1 MLSISLFD
9 ESKRLEKLSELG
21 DNLEKLNKVVNW
33 EIFRDILNKVFYRE
47 NKGYGRPPF
56 DYVMMFK
63 ILVLQRLFNL
73 SDDQT
78 EYQINDRIS
87 FMRFLNL
94 DISSKIPDAKT
105 IWHFK
110 DELVKADVI
119 KKLFDIFQKE
129 LENKNIITHTGSI
142 VDATFIE
149 APRQRNDRD
158 ENKSIKNGEIPT
170 NWTNENNVNK
180 MRQKDV
186 DARWTVKGNVRHYGY
201 KDHIKVDVDSKLI
214 LNYEVTSANIH
225 DSQKL
230 NDLLD
235 DNDKVIYADSAY
247 VGIELK
253 NKNIENQILEKG
265 YRNKP
270 LTINK
275 IENNNKKSKIRC
287 RVEHIFGFITKTMY
301 GKIIRSI
308 GVKRAEFNI
317 GLTNIIYNMLR
328 CDFLLAEN

>member
-9 ESKRLEKLSELG
+9 ESTRLEKISELG

-33 EIFRDILNKVFYRE
+33 EIFREVINKVFYRE

-56 DYVMMFK
+56 DYIMMFK

-78 EYQINDRIS
+78 EYQILDRSS
-87 FMRFLNL
+87 FRRFLG
-94 DISSKIPDAKT
+94 IETKIPDAKT

-110 DELVKADVI
+110 DELVKAGVI
-119 KKLFDIFQKE
+119 KELFDIFQKE
-129 LENKNIITHTGSI
+129 LEKKNIITHTGSI

-149 APRQRNDRD
+149 VPRQRNDRD
-158 ENKSIKNGEIPT
+158 ENKSIKNGEIPKD
-170 NWTNENNVNK
+170 WIKENNINK

-186 DARWTVKGNVRHYGY
+186 DARWTVKGNINHYGY
-201 KDHIKVDVDSKLI
+201 KDHIKVDADSKLI
-214 LNYEVTSANIH
+214 LNYEVTSANVH

-253 NKNIENQILEKG
+253 NKNIKNQVLEKG
-265 YRNKP
+265 YRNKS
-270 LTINK
+270 LTI
-275 IENNNKKSKIRC
+275 EQQNNNYKKSKTRC
-287 RVEHIFGFITKTMY
+287 RIEHIFGFITKSMY

-308 GVKRAEFNI
+308 GIKRAEFNI
-317 GLTNIIYNMLR
+317 GLTNIIYNMFR
-328 CDFLLAEN
+328 CDFLLAKN

>member
-9 ESKRLEKLSELG
+9 ESTRLEKISELG

-33 EIFRDILNKVFYRE
+33 EIFREVINKVFYRE

-56 DYVMMFK
+56 DYIMMFK

-78 EYQINDRIS
+78 EYQVLDRSS
-87 FMRFLNL
+87 FRRFLGVET
-94 DISSKIPDAKT
+94 KIPDAKT

-110 DELVKADVI
+110 DELVKAGVI
-119 KKLFDIFQKE
+119 KELFDIFQKE
-129 LENKNIITHTGSI
+129 LEKKNIITHTGSI

-149 APRQRNDRD
+149 VPRQRNDRD
-158 ENKSIKNGEIPT
+158 ENKSIKNGEIPKD
-170 NWTNENNVNK
+170 WIKENNINK

-186 DARWTVKGNVRHYGY
+186 DARWTVKGNINHYGY
-201 KDHIKVDVDSKLI
+201 KDHIKVDADSKLI
-214 LNYEVTSANIH
+214 LNYEVTSANVH

-235 DNDKVIYADSAY
+235 DNDRVIYADSAY

-253 NKNIENQILEKG
+253 NKNIKNQVLEKG
-265 YRNKP
+265 YRNKS
-270 LTINK
+270 LTI
-275 IENNNKKSKIRC
+275 EQQNNNYKKSKTRC
-287 RVEHIFGFITKTMY
+287 RIEHIFGFITKSMY

-308 GVKRAEFNI
+308 GIKRAEFNI
-317 GLTNIIYNMLR
+317 GLTNIIYNMFR
-328 CDFLLAEN
+328 CDFLLAKN

>member
-9 ESKRLEKLSELG
+9 ESTRLEKISELG

-33 EIFRDILNKVFYRE
+33 EIFREVINKVFYRE

-56 DYVMMFK
+56 DYIMMFK

-78 EYQINDRIS
+78 EYQVLDRSS
-87 FMRFLNL
+87 FRRFLGVET
-94 DISSKIPDAKT
+94 KIPDAKT

-110 DELVKADVI
+110 DELVKAGVI
-119 KKLFDIFQKE
+119 KELFDIFQKE
-129 LENKNIITHTGSI
+129 LEKKNIITHTGSI

-149 APRQRNDRD
+149 VPRQRNDRD
-158 ENKSIKNGEIPT
+158 ENKSIKNGEIPKD
-170 NWTNENNVNK
+170 WIKENNINK

-186 DARWTVKGNVRHYGY
+186 DARWTVKGNINHYGY
-201 KDHIKVDVDSKLI
+201 KDHIKVDADSKLI
-214 LNYEVTSANIH
+214 LNYEVTSANVH

-253 NKNIENQILEKG
+253 NKNIKNQVLEKG
-265 YRNKP
+265 YRNKS
-270 LTINK
+270 LTI
-275 IENNNKKSKIRC
+275 EQQNNNYKKSKTRC
-287 RVEHIFGFITKTMY
+287 RIEHIFGFITKSMY

-308 GVKRAEFNI
+308 GIKRAEFNI
-317 GLTNIIYNMLR
+317 GLTNIIYNMFR
-328 CDFLLAEN
+328 CDFLLAKN

>member
-1 MLSISLFD
+1 MLSISIFD
-9 ESKRLEKLSELG
+9 ESKRLEKISALG
-21 DNLEKLNKVVNW
+21 DNLEKLNKVIDW
-33 EIFRDILNKVFYRE
+33 EIFRERINKVFYRE
-47 NKGYGRPPF
+47 DKGTGRPPY
-56 DYVMMFK
+56 DYILMFK

-87 FMRFLNL
+87 FMRFLDL

-110 DELVKADVI
+110 DELVKAGVI
-119 KKLFDIFQKE
+119 KELFDIFKKE
-129 LENKNIITHTGSI
+129 LEKKNIITHTGSI

-149 APRQRNDRD
+149 APRQRNDSD
-158 ENKSIKNGEIPT
+158 ENKSIKSGEIPKD
-170 NWTNENNVNK
+170 WTNENSVNK

-201 KDHIKVDVDSKLI
+201 KDHIKVDADSKLI
-214 LNYEVTSANIH
+214 LNYEVTSANVH

-235 DNDKVIYADSAY
+235 DKDKVIYADSAY

-253 NKNIENQILEKG
+253 NKNLENKILEKG
-265 YRNKP
+265 YRNKS
-270 LTINK
+270 LTIEQQIKNY
-275 IENNNKKSKIRC
+275 EKSKTRC

-308 GVKRAEFNI
+308 GIKRAEFNI
-317 GLTNIIYNMLR
+317 GLTNMIYNMFR
-328 CDFLLAEN
+328 CDFLLVRN

>member
-9 ESKRLEKLSELG
+9 ESTRLEKISELG

-33 EIFRDILNKVFYRE
+33 EIFREVINKVFYRE

-56 DYVMMFK
+56 DYIMMFK

-78 EYQINDRIS
+78 EYQILDRSS
-87 FMRFLNL
+87 FRRFLGVET
-94 DISSKIPDAKT
+94 KIPDAKT

-110 DELVKADVI
+110 DELVKAGVI
-119 KKLFDIFQKE
+119 KELFDIFQKE
-129 LENKNIITHTGSI
+129 LEKKNIITHTGSI

-149 APRQRNDRD
+149 VPRQRNDRD
-158 ENKSIKNGEIPT
+158 ENKSKDWIK
-170 NWTNENNVNK
+170 ENNINK

-186 DARWTVKGNVRHYGY
+186 DARWTVKGNINHYGY
-201 KDHIKVDVDSKLI
+201 KDHIKVDADSKLI
-214 LNYEVTSANIH
+214 LNYEVTSANVH

-253 NKNIENQILEKG
+253 NKNIKNQVLEKG
-265 YRNKP
+265 YRNKS
-270 LTINK
+270 LTI
-275 IENNNKKSKIRC
+275 EQQNNNYKKSKTRC
-287 RVEHIFGFITKTMY
+287 RIEHIFGFITKSMY

-308 GVKRAEFNI
+308 GIKRAEFNI
-317 GLTNIIYNMLR
+317 GLTNIIYNMFR
-328 CDFLLAEN
+328 CDFLLAKN

>member
-1 MLSISLFD
+1 MLSISIFD
-9 ESKRLEKLSELG
+9 ESKRLEKISALG
-21 DNLEKLNKVVNW
+21 DNLEKLNKVIDW
-33 EIFRDILNKVFYRE
+33 EIFRERINKVFYRE
-47 NKGYGRPPF
+47 DKGTGRPPY
-56 DYVMMFK
+56 DYILMFK

-87 FMRFLNL
+87 FMRFLDL

-110 DELVKADVI
+110 DELVKAGVI
-119 KKLFDIFQKE
+119 KELFDIFQKE
-129 LENKNIITHTGSI
+129 LEKKNIITHTGSI

-158 ENKSIKNGEIPT
+158 ENKAIKNGEIPK
-170 NWTNENNVNK
+170 NWVDENNVNK

-186 DARWTVKGNVRHYGY
+186 DARWTIKGNINHYGY
-201 KDHIKVDVDSKLI
+201 KDHIKVDATSKLI
-214 LNYEVTSANIH
+214 LNYEVTSANVH

-235 DNDKVIYADSAY
+235 DNDKIIYADSAY

-253 NKNIENQILEKG
+253 NKNLENKILEKG
-265 YRNKP
+265 YRNKS
-270 LTINK
+270 LTIEQQ
-275 IENNNKKSKIRC
+275 INNYEKSKTRC

-308 GVKRAEFNI
+308 GIKRAEFNI
-317 GLTNIIYNMLR
+317 GLTNMIYNMFR
-328 CDFLLAEN
+328 CNYLLARN

>member
-9 ESKRLEKLSELG
+9 ESKRLEKISALG
-21 DNLEKLNKVVNW
+21 DNLEKLNKVIDW
-33 EIFRDILNKVFYRE
+33 EIFRKGINKVFYRE
-47 NKGYGRPPF
+47 DKGTGRPPY
-56 DYVMMFK
+56 DYILMFK

-87 FMRFLNL
+87 FMRFLDL

-110 DELVKADVI
+110 DELVKAGVI
-119 KKLFDIFQKE
+119 KELFDIFQKE
-129 LENKNIITHTGSI
+129 LEKKNIITHAGSI

-149 APRQRNDRD
+149 APKQRNDRE
-158 ENKSIKNGEIPT
+158 ENESIKNGEIPK
-170 NWTNENNVNK
+170 NWVDENNVNK

-186 DARWTVKGNVRHYGY
+186 DARWTVKGNINHYGY
-201 KDHIKVDVDSKLI
+201 KDHIKVDSDSKLI
-214 LNYEVTSANIH
+214 LNYEVTSANVH

-235 DNDKVIYADSAY
+235 DNDKIIYADSAY
-247 VGIELK
+247 IGIELK
-253 NKNIENQILEKG
+253 NKNIENKILEKG
-265 YRNKP
+265 YRNKA
-270 LTINK
+270 LTIEQQK
-275 IENNNKKSKIRC
+275 NNYEKSKTRC
-287 RVEHIFGFITKTMY
+287 RVEHIFGFITKSMC

-308 GVKRAEFNI
+308 GIKRAEFNI
-317 GLTNIIYNMLR
+317 GLTNMIYNMFR
-328 CDFLLAEN
+328 CSFLLAEN